1 MKRTILLLTF
11 VVTVSCMHAQRMLT
25 LEECRNLAIQNN
37 KELQISGEKIKMAD
51 NEKKAAFTK
60 YFPQLSANGAYMWN
74 QGYKLTGHG
83 RFVLILELF
92 FRWLGPITDDPTF
105 DEWGERYATFGCAEY
120 LGG

>member
-1 MKRTILLLTF
+1 MKRTILLLAF

-51 NEKKAAFTK
+51 NEKKAAFTE
-60 YFPQLSANGAYMWN
+60 YFPHKRSLYVAPE
-74 QGYKLTGHG
+74 GYKLTGHG